1 MDFYSSV
8 SFFDGVKC
16 FGNFPTVGMQH
27 GGCIEIGVDNFHHT
41 IPLAGVQ
48 DFLDNCHSDYVVD
61 YDNFLNSL
69 PLWRKCELDVTL
81 NEFLFKYNQRITKI
95 LNLINGD
102 YFDSFDVKNDR
113 ICIGHLSVSNWM
125 KCYNC
130 ACSQDIEFG
139 GRFSIPQFWK
149 NRLAYL
155 SKDLCSV
162 DFYLNFQTNYFHL
175 EDEAVDSVYPLYIE
189 KGEKG
194 FSVSIAE
201 VKSWINDC
209 CGVRLWLR

>member
-1 MDFYSSV
+1 
-8 SFFDGVKC
+8 
-16 FGNFPTVGMQH
+16 
-27 GGCIEIGVDNFHHT
+27 
-41 IPLAGVQ
+41 
-48 DFLDNCHSDYVVD
+48 
-61 YDNFLNSL
+61 
-69 PLWRKCELDVTL
+69 
-81 NEFLFKYNQRITKI
+81 
-95 LNLINGD
+95 
-102 YFDSFDVKNDR
+102 
-113 ICIGHLSVSNWM
+113 M

>member
-1 MDFYSSV
+1 MDFYCSV

-16 FGNFPTVGMQH
+16 FGNFPTVGMLH

-102 YFDSFDVKNDR
+102 YFDSFDVEPCYPFGYGLSYSNFQYSTAKISADKLTADGKLTIKVNVANTANVKGEETVQLYIRDLV
-113 ICIGHLSVSNWM
+113 GSVS
-125 KCYNC
+125 
-130 ACSQDIEFG
+130 
-139 GRFSIPQFWK
+139 R
-149 NRLAYL
+149 
-155 SKDLCSV
+155 
-162 DFYLNFQTNYFHL
+162 
-175 EDEAVDSVYPLYIE
+175 PLKE
-189 KGEKG
+189 LKG
-194 FSVSIAE
+194 FEKIVLNPGEFKEVSFE
-201 VKSWINDC
+201 INEET
-209 CGVRLWLR
+209 LSLIMQ

>member
-8 SFFDGVKC
+8 AFFDGVKC

-81 NEFLFKYNQRITKI
+81 NEFLFKYNQ
-95 LNLINGD
+95 
-102 YFDSFDVKNDR
+102 V
-113 ICIGHLSVSNWM
+113 
-125 KCYNC
+125 
-130 ACSQDIEFG
+130 
-139 GRFSIPQFWK
+139 
-149 NRLAYL
+149 
-155 SKDLCSV
+155 
-162 DFYLNFQTNYFHL
+162 
-175 EDEAVDSVYPLYIE
+175 
-189 KGEKG
+189 
-194 FSVSIAE
+194 
-201 VKSWINDC
+201 
-209 CGVRLWLR
+209 